1 MGYRD
6 TDLPNPMEF
15 FSVASEMLADDQQ
28 RLHQRLQLDEGQ
40 ALFRLDQ
47 LNSFYDDLLDEP
59 LIRMEYDRF
68 SPGFSVHVEL

>member
-1 MGYRD
+1 
-6 TDLPNPMEF
+6 MEF